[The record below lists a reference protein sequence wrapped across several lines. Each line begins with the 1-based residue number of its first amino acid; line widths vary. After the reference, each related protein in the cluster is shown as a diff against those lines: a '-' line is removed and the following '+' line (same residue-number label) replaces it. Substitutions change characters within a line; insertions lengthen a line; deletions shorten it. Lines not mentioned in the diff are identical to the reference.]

1 MCLYV
6 LQEVKYLFFAHFYA
20 ISIRCK
26 MDPLLTAS
34 ALEIS
39 YCAFTDSSFSEL
51 LKKIRGDPTITA
63 LTLDSVTLSKEHL
76 QRLLHTL
83 QHDAKHVQSLT
94 LTGQDLHMRGTISM
108 FTTIARMGTP
118 RLCLKRNGMGD
129 APLLHFALNMQYVR
143 HITHLNLDSNG
154 LTAASA
160 KVLAHFLPLQTK
172 VEHVSLCHNPF
183 CSTGVIQLASGLVNC
198 VTLKSLLLA
207 DTGADDHGAVQLAK
221 VLINLPA
228 FKELDLSS
236 NPLVQS
242 IGWKGMCFLV
252 QYSSVLRRL
261 DLSNTNPDFDS
272 TMHMSTALKHNFTL
286 QTLDYNTIPMM
297 YGDEDAQ
304 ESENLIVQYLMRN
317 QQGN

>member
-1 MCLYV
+1 M
-6 LQEVKYLFFAHFYA
+6 
-20 ISIRCK
+20 
-26 MDPLLTAS
+26 
-34 ALEIS
+34 EIS
-39 YCAFTDSSFSEL
+39 YCTFTDSSFSEL
-51 LKKIRGDPTITA
+51 LEKIRGDSTITA
-63 LTLDSVTLSKEHL
+63 LTLNSVTLSRKHL
-76 QRLLHTL
+76 QRLVHTL
-83 QHDAKHVQSLT
+83 QHGAKHVQSLT

-118 RLCLKRNGMGD
+118 RLCLKHNGMGD

-143 HITHLNLDSNG
+143 HITDLNLDSNG
-154 LTAASA
+154 LTVTSA

-183 CSTGVIQLASGLVNC
+183 CSTGVSHLARGLENC
-198 VTLKSLLLA
+198 VSLKSLFLA
-207 DTGADDHGAVQLAK
+207 GTGVDDRSAVQLAK

-228 FKELDLSS
+228 FEELDLSS

-242 IGWKGMCFLV
+242 IGWKGMCYLV

-297 YGDEDAQ
+297 YGDEDAR
-304 ESENLIVQYLMRN
+304 ESEDLIVQYLMRN